1 MRTLARIFGYAGGT
15 VVVALAAQFGY
26 VSSDNP
32 VNGAIAAFVY
42 GLVSAGALF
51 GPALAARLWRHN
63 GALALFVWA
72 VALAALAI
80 AITNEVGA
88 LADRSGEQTALRTA
102 VADTVGDARRS
113 LKLAEAEREG
123 LRFIPADEAAVRAA
137 QAKADTATATK
148 KAECG
153 DERGGRG
160 SKCRE
165 KESAEAEAL
174 TAFAEVT
181 GRKAITERAA
191 KLDTDIAGF
200 RAQIADAGP
209 VRETNVSGKALAR
222 LFGVPEEEAAV
233 LATKQNAAM
242 MIVAELLLV
251 AFLLAAEALGKHAP
265 APSPK
270 QPNGRCEDDGGQ
282 GDAREAARD
291 GHPWAGPE
299 NQSFD
304 AEIIEFRPRDS
315 GNDAPR
321 SARDA
326 VQAGTTTG
334 QVRQLAAQG
343 LSQVEIAK
351 RLGIGRATVQRHL
364 KKAEG

>member
-1 MRTLARIFGYAGGT
+1 MRTLARIFGYAGGA
-15 VVVALAAQFGY
+15 VVVALAAQFAY

-32 VNGAIAAFVY
+32 VNGVIAAFVY

-88 LADRSGEQTALRTA
+88 LANRSGEQTALRTA

-113 LKLAEAEREG
+113 LKLAEAEREA

-160 SKCRE
+160 PKCRE

-174 TAFAEVT
+174 TALAEVT

-222 LFGVPEEEAAV
+222 LFGMPEGEAAA

-242 MIVAELLLV
+242 MIVAE
-251 AFLLAAEALGKHAP
+251 
-265 APSPK
+265 APS
-270 QPNGRCEDDGGQ
+270 GME
-282 GDAREAARD
+282 
-291 GHPWAGPE
+291 
-299 NQSFD
+299 
-304 AEIIEFRPRDS
+304 
-315 GNDAPR
+315 
-321 SARDA
+321 
-326 VQAGTTTG
+326 GT
-334 QVRQLAAQG
+334 
-343 LSQVEIAK
+343 
-351 RLGIGRATVQRHL
+351 
-364 KKAEG
+364 